1 MLFVFPNSVLGGL
14 DVYVVP
20 FVDVKSFHLEYL
32 QYQAH
37 QQAHN
42 DTVAK
47 TGTFRSAFAKL
58 EKEGK
63 IKLLKAKGS
72 FHTCE
77 ICNNASELLMNK
89 RKLL

>member
-1 MLFVFPNSVLGGL
+1 MFVISNSVLGGL
-14 DVYVVP
+14 YFYVVP
-20 FVDVKSFHLEYL
+20 FVDVASFRSKYL

-37 QQAHN
+37 QQAN
-42 DTVAK
+42 SDTVARI
-47 TGTFRSAFAKL
+47 GTFRSAFAKL